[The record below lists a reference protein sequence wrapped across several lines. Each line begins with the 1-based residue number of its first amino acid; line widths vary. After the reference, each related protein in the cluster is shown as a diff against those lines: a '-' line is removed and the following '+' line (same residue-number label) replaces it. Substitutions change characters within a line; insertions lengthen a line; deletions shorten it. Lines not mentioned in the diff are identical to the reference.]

1 MKLFFSLILILL
13 LSLNREA
20 VAQEPMTCPDKIAMI
35 ENYVLAQLTVS
46 ILSEIYEDAGCK
58 PEFVEYPGRRG
69 VFYFNKGD
77 VDGEIFRL
85 KIIEKSYERN
95 FVRSSVPLFS
105 VTNSVWHHTNNANP
119 ERHIYGY
126 VIGIKWQEN
135 YAVGKDMIGF
145 ESYEK
150 MYAAYHNNQL
160 TGFLG
165 TDVVVI
171 NAIQKDELS
180 PVPIVAENLFE
191 APLFHYLGYEYT
203 PLMGHIS
210 ELIVSGNYFSEIF
223 DFTQ

>member
-85 KIIEKSYERN
+85 KIIEKSTHDTIAGCHVEHTVRGFDYSDQQCFCIER
-95 FVRSSVPLFS
+95 
-105 VTNSVWHHTNNANP
+105 
-119 ERHIYGY
+119 
-126 VIGIKWQEN
+126 
-135 YAVGKDMIGF
+135 KD
-145 ESYEK
+145 
-150 MYAAYHNNQL
+150 N
-160 TGFLG
+160 
-165 TDVVVI
+165 V
-171 NAIQKDELS
+171 
-180 PVPIVAENLFE
+180 
-191 APLFHYLGYEYT
+191 
-203 PLMGHIS
+203 
-210 ELIVSGNYFSEIF
+210 
-223 DFTQ
+223 